1 MRCLYCGKELALLK
15 RLRGGGEFC
24 SDAHRQSY
32 QEEYNRLALSRL
44 LQAQKKP
51 EKPDKA
57 ALAEKPEKPAKSNK
71 EQAPA
76 PQAPVLQQPEA
87 QAPEAPVPQ
96 IAASEAQPVPEAVP
110 EPEREKPQPA
120 AAHPLEDMEPG
131 GFLVEFPCVPAV
143 AEILDGVTPQA
154 AQYLEANPEEQPAPA
169 LVSCDVDP
177 QVYDLSTSEL
187 VPLPAL
193 TNSASTAEA
202 TVRNT
207 LAAPGEFEATKPAAS
222 VSWKVVS
229 RRVLPSAAATP
240 LELPALG
247 LKFEADRDFAQPV
260 NFNRVIQIENRPR
273 WELPVTS
280 ADLPAEEADVVVGPW
295 SGNGDHEL
303 WMDTAPMEAANAAL
317 EEFSTE
323 PEATPRLAL
332 EALSRLH
339 QELAHAG
346 TTEAGGG
353 ATTVA
358 PVATLVEE
366 PPQEEL
372 REEELREEELRGI
385 ELREEEFKET
395 PQVVSTTVIE
405 VEATVVDAASPASGP
420 APGHVTELLELAI
433 KTHGP
438 GKPSPMP
445 SEPLAI
451 RPAALLPRLKTLP
464 LRPKIALAPEYARQ
478 QPDSKPAA
486 EPEAKP
492 TAAAPR
498 ALAQSKAAS
507 SKPSPVPLRG
517 VQPKH
522 AASPIRVPAPH
533 APVESAKP
541 AAAAKVETPVPAA
554 KSGERPAAPP
564 PAAKAAEALPS
575 KPEVAPK
582 EDETKKPAAKAASA
596 SPATPPPTKE
606 DSAPKPLGQDE
617 VLPSFGS
624 IQASPSFLGSLKL
637 KLGIGIVLIVGVCT
651 AYLGWGSKPHKP
663 APASDG
669 AGPSI
674 IMGEGGWVEGWGGDP
689 SNVHAGRQITIYRPS
704 LTMADYRIE
713 FQGMIETKSL
723 GWVFRAA
730 DPENYYAMKL
740 TEVSGGVTPK
750 IELFKYLV
758 ANGRQTQVGRVPI
771 DLPARPDTYFS
782 VRVDA
787 RGPQFTT
794 YIQGQQVDVWTDDQ
808 LKTGGVGL
816 LNERDER
823 GQVKAVSIR
832 ILNGAGK

>member
-24 SDAHRQSY
+24 SDAHKQSY

-44 LQAQKKP
+44 LQAQRKP
-51 EKPDKA
+51 EKPEKA
-57 ALAEKPEKPAKSNK
+57 ALPEKPEKPAKPNQ

-76 PQAPVLQQPEA
+76 RQAPVPEA
-87 QAPEAPVPQ
+87 PIAESPVPQ
-96 IAASEAQPVPEAVP
+96 IAAEEAQPAPEIVL
-110 EPEREKPQPA
+110 ETVKEEPQPA

-131 GFLVEFPCVPAV
+131 GFLVEFPCVPAI
-143 AEILDGVTPQA
+143 AEIVDGVTPQA

-169 LVSCDVDP
+169 LVSWDVDP

-193 TNSASTAEA
+193 TNSASTGEA
-202 TVRNT
+202 AVRST
-207 LAAPGEFEATKPAAS
+207 PPVPGEFEATKPAAA
-222 VSWKVVS
+222 VPWKVVS
-229 RRVLPSAAATP
+229 RRVLPSAATTP
-240 LELPALG
+240 IELPAVG

-260 NFNRVIQIENRPR
+260 NFSRVIQIENRPR

-280 ADLPAEEADVVVGPW
+280 ADLPAEEADVIVGPW

-323 PEATPRLAL
+323 AEATPRLAL

-339 QELAHAG
+339 HELAHAG
-346 TTEAGGG
+346 TTEAGDV

-366 PPQEEL
+366 APQEEL
-372 REEELREEELRGI
+372 REI
-385 ELREEEFKET
+385 ELREEEFKEI
-395 PQVVSTTVIE
+395 PQEVATTVIE
-405 VEATVVDAASPASGP
+405 VAATVVDAALPAAEP

-433 KTHGP
+433 KTQGP

-478 QPDSKPAA
+478 QPDPKPAA
-486 EPEAKP
+486 EPELKP
-492 TAAAPR
+492 TAAPR
-498 ALAQSKAAS
+498 APAQSKQAS

-517 VQPKH
+517 MQPKH
-522 AASPIRVPAPH
+522 ATSPIKVPAPH

-554 KSGERPAAPP
+554 KPGERPVAPP
-564 PAAKAAEALPS
+564 PAAVKAAEAVPS

-582 EDETKKPAAKAASA
+582 QDETKKPEAASA

-637 KLGIGIVLIVGVCT
+637 KLGIGIVLIAGVCT

-689 SNVHAGRQITIYRPS
+689 SNVHTGRQITIYRPS

-730 DPENYYAMKL
+730 DAQNYYAMKL
-740 TEVSGGVTPK
+740 TEVSGGATPK

-782 VRVDA
+782 VRIDV

-794 YIQGQQVDVWTDDQ
+794 YMQGQQVDVWTDDQ